1 MKKASASR
9 RKRPAEDSL
18 ERYDWS
24 RASRGRYA
32 ARFPRQAHAVVV
44 DPELWPY
51 FGNARAVN
59 EGLRALVQVAALAR
73 RATPRRSVRSRAGSA
88 A

>member
-1 MKKASASR
+1 MKKASSSR
-9 RKRPAEDSL
+9 RKRPPEDSL

-24 RASRGRYA
+24 RARRGRYA
-32 ARFPRQAHAVVV
+32 ARFPREAHAVVV

-51 FGNARAVN
+51 FGDARAVN
-59 EGLRALVQVAALAR
+59 EGLRTLVQVAALAR
-73 RATPRRSVRSRAGSA
+73 RVTPKRSARSRAGKA